1 MKKTKLF
8 AALLLSGGALLSLP
22 LPEVAAC
29 TNILVTK
36 GASRTG
42 STMVSYSA
50 DSHTL
55 YGELYYR
62 PAADYPAGTMMKVYE
77 WDSGKLLGEIPQAAH
92 TYSVVGNMNEHQLLI
107 GESTWGGL
115 PQLVDTTGIIDY
127 GSLMYIALQRC
138 RTAREAIGLMTQL
151 VAEYGYASSGESIS
165 VADPN
170 EVWVLEIIGKG
181 TKIVKGKNVD
191 KGAVWVA
198 RRIPDGAISAH
209 ANQARITTFPLN
221 DPENCL
227 YAPDVISFARR
238 EGLYSGTD
246 GDFDFAAVYNPFDY
260 SGMRGCEGRVW
271 SVFRQVA
278 DGMDA
283 YLDHVTG
290 RNPKNRLPLW
300 VVPNRKLTV
309 RDVAEFMRNHY
320 EGTELD
326 MTRDPG
332 AGPYKLP
339 YRWRPMTFRVGDEE
353 FFNERAIATQ
363 QTGWWYVGEC
373 RGWLPDP
380 IGGVLWFG
388 VDDTD
393 SSPLTPFYCGIDRIP
408 TAYAVG
414 NGNMTTYS
422 ESSMF
427 WVVNRVT
434 NFAYQR
440 YNIIH
445 PDVKRA
451 MDRFEERCFAE
462 QPAVDG
468 AAEMLYRQN
477 PQLAVDF
484 LTDYSVNTAQRLF
497 QTWVE
502 LDRYLLVK
510 YIDGNVKKEDAE
522 GVFTDNG
529 YGRGIPAM
537 PDFPGYDDEWK
548 RIVKEAAGDRLRV
561 VEPAEAK

>member
-8 AALLLSGGALLSLP
+8 AALLAGTVATTAFG
-22 LPEVAAC
+22 PENAEAC
-29 TNILVTK
+29 TNILVTR
-36 GASRTG
+36 GASKTG
-42 STMVSYSA
+42 STMISYSA

-77 WDSGKLLGEIPQAAH
+77 WDTGRFMGEIPQAEH

-115 PQLVDTTGIIDY
+115 HQLVDTTGIIDY

-138 RTAREAIGLMTQL
+138 RTAREAVEFMTKL

-181 TKIVKGKNVD
+181 TKIVDGKNVN

-198 RRIPDGAISAH
+198 RRIPDGMISAH

-221 DPENCL
+221 DPENCI
-227 YAPDVISFARR
+227 YSPDVISFAR
-238 EGLYSGTD
+238 EAGLYTGKD
-246 GDFDFAAVYNPFDY
+246 KDFDFAAIYNPFDY

-271 SVFRQVA
+271 SVFRQVTG
-278 DGMDA
+278 GMDK

-300 VVPNRKLTV
+300 VKPDRKLTV
-309 RDVAEFMRNHY
+309 KEVAEFMRNHY

-326 MTRDPG
+326 MTCDPG
-332 AGPYKLP
+332 AGPFKLP
-339 YRWRPMTFRVGDEE
+339 YRWRPMTFKVGDEE

-388 VDDTD
+388 VDDAD

-408 TAYAVG
+408 NAYAVG

-422 ESSMF
+422 ETSMF
-427 WVVNRVT
+427 WAVNRVT
-434 NFAYQR
+434 NFAYGR

-451 MDRFEERCFAE
+451 MDRFENRCFAE

-468 AAEMLYRQN
+468 AAEMLYRQD
-477 PQLAVDF
+477 PKLAVDF

-497 QTWVE
+497 DTWVA

-529 YGRGIPAM
+529 QGRGIPAM

-561 VEPAEAK
+561 VETK

>member
-1 MKKTKLF
+1 MKKPKIF
-8 AALLLSGGALLSLP
+8 AAILAGALLVQQS
-22 LPEVAAC
+22 AWAC

-36 GASRTG
+36 EASKSG
-42 STMVSYSA
+42 STMISYSA

-62 PAADYPAGTMMKVYE
+62 PAATYPAGTMMKVYE
-77 WDSGKLLGEIPQAAH
+77 WDTGKLLGEIPQAEQ

-115 PQLVDTTGIIDY
+115 PQLVDPHGIIDY
-127 GSLMYIALQRC
+127 GSLMYIALQRAK
-138 RTAREAIGLMTQL
+138 TAREALKVMTDL

-165 VADPN
+165 IADPN

-181 TKIVKGKNVD
+181 VKMVDGKNAN

-221 DPENCL
+221 DPENCI
-227 YAPDVISFARR
+227 YSPDVISFAR
-238 EGLYSGTD
+238 EQGLYKGSD
-246 GDFDFAAVYNPFDY
+246 KDFDFAAVYNPMDY
-260 SGMRGCEGRVW
+260 SSMRGCEARVW
-271 SVFRQVA
+271 SVFRQVT
-278 DGMDA
+278 DGMDK

-290 RNPKNRLPLW
+290 KNPDNRLPLW
-300 VVPNRKLTV
+300 VTPNRKLTV
-309 RDVAEFMRNHY
+309 KDVAEFMRNHF

-326 MTRDPG
+326 MTCDPV
-332 AGPYKLP
+332 
-339 YRWRPMTFRVGDEE
+339 TVGDEE
-353 FFNERAIATQ
+353 FTNERAIATQ

-373 RGWLPDP
+373 RSWLPDP

-393 SSPLTPFYCGIDRIP
+393 SSPLTPIYCCTNRIP
-408 TAYAVG
+408 QAYAVG

-422 ESSMF
+422 ETSMF

-434 NFAYQR
+434 NFAYGR

-445 PDVKRA
+445 PDVERA
-451 MDRFEERCFAE
+451 INRFEERCLAE
-462 QPAVDG
+462 QPAVDA
-468 AAEMLYRQN
+468 AAEMLYKQN
-477 PQLAVDF
+477 PELAVNF

-497 QTWVE
+497 ETWVD

-510 YIDGNVKKEDAE
+510 YIDGNVKKEVSE
-522 GVFTDNG
+522 GVFQDNG
-529 YGRGIPAM
+529 YGRGIPAS
-537 PDFPGYDDEWK
+537 PDFPGYSQEWK
-548 RIVKEAAGDRLRV
+548 EMVKEAAGDRLRV
-561 VEPAEAK
+561 VQPKH